1 MTFEWKDEYSVKIAE
16 IDEQHKKL
24 FDLIIELESCSKE
37 SEFETIV
44 KDVLENLMEYVN
56 IHFETEEYYFDK
68 ANYEETAAHKD
79 IHTAIKLDLN
89 EKINTLFARK
99 ITALDI
105 VGLHNFLIDWL
116 QHHILEQDQKYVQHL
131 ESYHDL

>member
-1 MTFEWKDEYSVKIAE
+1 MIFEWKDEYSVKIAE

-24 FDLIIELESCSKE
+24 FDLIIELESCSKA

-68 ANYEETAAHKD
+68 ASYEETDAHKE
-79 IHTAIKLDLN
+79 IHNAIKLDLN

-116 QHHILEQDQKYVQHL
+116 QHHILEQDQKYVQSL
-131 ESYHDL
+131 KSYHDS